1 MERQSGP
8 RIGALALL
16 IGLAAC
22 GASGAPER
30 SPGALQISFEDR
42 PEPGVFHRE
51 GPAVRDAPDG
61 PAGLWAA
68 VPGLPRPERARV
80 VNLETG
86 AEVTVALF
94 AAGRGPIRLSHEA
107 ADALGVADR
116 PVAVRITALRR
127 LPQIDYNRR

>member
-1 MERQSGP
+1 MERQRGA
-8 RIGALALL
+8 RIGALALM

-22 GASGAPER
+22 GLQDAPGN
-30 SPGALQISFEDR
+30 PGAMRISFDDR
-42 PEPGVFHRE
+42 PEPGAFERE

-61 PAGLWAA
+61 AAGLWAA

-80 VNLETG
+80 VNLENR

-94 AAGRGPIRLSHEA
+94 RTAGGPIRLSHEA
-107 ADALGVADR
+107 ADALGIGGEPAT
-116 PVAVRITALRR
+116 VRITALRR